1 MLILAQNPPAVN
13 PFFAKNCRNT
23 DFFLCRRFYW
33 KAADFI
39 RQILPL
45 FPLIPGG
52 IRIIMREN
60 FQIARNVPMRY
71 DRVYNFSAGP
81 AMMPESVL
89 EEIAAEV
96 LNYHGSGMSVME
108 MSHRSPVFQEIL
120 SQSEADLRT
129 LMHIPDNYKV
139 LFVQGGGTVQFAMVP
154 MNLMKNGVACY
165 VETGAWSKKA
175 IAEAKRY
182 GEVKIVASSA
192 DKNFSYLPDCS
203 DLDIPD
209 NADYVYICENE
220 TINGTAYH
228 TLPNTKGKVLV
239 ADQSSLFLS
248 RPCDVSKYG
257 LIWAG
262 VQKNVGPAGM
272 SIVIIRE
279 DLIREDLP
287 EFVPTY
293 LRYKT
298 HADADSLYNTPNCW
312 SIYCCGKVFQYLLA
326 NGGLEAMAQR
336 NEEKAAVLYGFLDRS
351 QFFTAAVR
359 KEDRSLMNVP
369 FFSPSK
375 EQDAEVAA
383 SAKAAGFDNLKGHK
397 SVGGLRA
404 SIYNAMPKEGVEAL
418 VDFLKKYEAEHT

>member
-1 MLILAQNPPAVN
+1 M
-13 PFFAKNCRNT
+13 K
-23 DFFLCRRFYW
+23 
-33 KAADFI
+33 
-39 RQILPL
+39 
-45 FPLIPGG
+45 
-52 IRIIMREN
+52 
-60 FQIARNVPMRY
+60 Y

-81 AMMPESVL
+81 AMMPEPVL

-108 MSHRSPVFQEIL
+108 MSHRSKVFQDIL
-120 SQSEADLRT
+120 AEAEADLRT
-129 LMHIPDNYKV
+129 LMNIPENYRI

-175 IAEAKRY
+175 IGEARRY
-182 GEVKIVASSA
+182 GEVKVVASSA
-192 DKNFSYLPDCS
+192 DKNFSYIPDCS

-220 TINGTAYH
+220 TIHGTTWH
-228 TLPNTKGKVLV
+228 HLPDTKGKILV
-239 ADQSSLFLS
+239 ADQSSMFLS

-272 SIVIIRE
+272 AIVIIRE
-279 DLIREDLP
+279 DLIRDDVP

-312 SIYCCGKVFQYLLA
+312 AIYCCGKVFKYLLA
-326 NGGLEAMAQR
+326 NGGLEAMAKR
-336 NEEKAAVLYGFLDRS
+336 NAEKAAILYDFLDQS
-351 QFFTAAVR
+351 KFFTGAVR
-359 KEDRSLMNVP
+359 KEDRSYMNVP
-369 FFSPSK
+369 FVSPSK
-375 EQDAEVAA
+375 EQDAEVVAA
-383 SAKAAGFDNLKGHK
+383 TKAAGFDNLKGHK

-418 VDFLKKYEAEHT
+418 VEFLKQYEAQHA